1 MADNVLIFASALLGA
16 TLYINMLLATTEARD
31 AAFASLEQ
39 LARSI
44 SNDRFAELISGEPT
58 ITMPDIGLRALYIDV
73 MNLDDG
79 HPEFSRYAAELYNR
93 IRGVVGYTPDGD
105 DNVDVSLFDSDAKM
119 MNMDADGLM
128 IFLLN
133 RLRASHIADFE
144 KKLDTYQQSLMLQ
157 SSSVPSTRESRVGD
171 LTKSIRPFDK
181 SNNQNTS
188 QDIDINPVDDKTSPR
203 PK

>member
-44 SNDRFAELISGEPT
+44 SNDTFAQQIAGEPT
-58 ITMPDIGLRALYIDV
+58 ITMPDIGLRALYIEV

-79 HPEFSRYAAELYNR
+79 HPEFPRYAAELYNR
-93 IRGVVGYTPDGD
+93 IRGVVGYTPGGD
-105 DNVDVSLFDSDAKM
+105 DNVDISLFESDAKL

-144 KKLDTYQQSLMLQ
+144 KKLDTYQQSLTLQ